1 MRDGVFGASDE
12 ELSELSEHEIVAVPK
27 KLFDTAPGGGAS
39 KTAPTRVAKENSG
52 AGRGRKGE
60 GPQGSRG
67 GEGKA
72 EEEVTDPSSGSESD
86 RAPPVRGRGR
96 KVVGSFASNP
106 TATQQEKKVPKSSK
120 HNKAPVKRRAVAE
133 ESEID
138 EDGHSGSES
147 DRAPPVKG
155 NGGRGRRVVSSFVS
169 EGQVE
174 AAPEKAETTASKGK
188 LKKKKAIAKELEYED
203 DDERPPSPSPQSAAT
218 IKTQTRP
225 ADRKSIPPPPKA
237 KEAKQKRK
245 EVVEEPMDE
254 EEGEESPAPRRST
267 RASAAAASKKIA
279 NVVAAGN
286 SSQESGIEEGA
297 KEKSSPLP
305 PPPVLP
311 KVVAKPRAAI
321 TKTKGRCFC
330 SCCMVR
336 RLKWAHISR

>member
-27 KLFDTAPGGGAS
+27 KLFDAPPGAGAS
-39 KTAPTRVAKENSG
+39 KTAPSRVARENGG
-52 AGRGRKGE
+52 AGRGRKG
-60 GPQGSRG
+60 GSGG
-67 GEGKA
+67 GESKA

-106 TATQQEKKVPKSSK
+106 TATQQEKKATKPSK
-120 HNKAPVKRRAVAE
+120 HNKASVKRRAVAE

-155 NGGRGRRVVSSFVS
+155 KGGRGRRVVSSFIS
-169 EGQVE
+169 GGQVE
-174 AAPEKAETTASKGK
+174 AAPEKADATALSRGK
-188 LKKKKAIAKELEYED
+188 LPKKKAIAKELEYED
-203 DDERPPSPSPQSAAT
+203 DDERPPSSPPQSAAT

-225 ADRKSIPPPPKA
+225 AERKSVPQPPKA
-237 KEAKQKRK
+237 KEAKQRKK
-245 EVVEEPMDE
+245 EVVEEPMEE
-254 EEGEESPAPRRST
+254 EEGGDSPAPRRST